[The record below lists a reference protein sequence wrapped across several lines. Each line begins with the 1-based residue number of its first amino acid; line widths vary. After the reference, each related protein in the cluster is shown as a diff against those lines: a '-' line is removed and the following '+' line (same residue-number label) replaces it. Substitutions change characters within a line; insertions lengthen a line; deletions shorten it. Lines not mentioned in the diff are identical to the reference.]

1 LNSKVPHCIKVYN
14 KSLERNIVQHCLIKK
29 LHKVHVSNWTQE
41 DKECRVCKIDRE
53 GKEYMKHAKK
63 VCRKIKC
70 CWIPFSP
77 APIWIRRAQV
87 YYSLIK
93 LHKGKIRN
101 KGNLKRAARRCNI
114 SNPLGLSIGE
124 ILL

>member
-1 LNSKVPHCIKVYN
+1 LRRLNSKVPHCIDTYN
-14 KSLERNIVQHCLIKK
+14 KSMESNIVQHHLVKK

-41 DKECRVCKIDRE
+41 EKEHRVCKIDRE

-63 VCRKIKC
+63 VCGKIKC
-70 CWIPFSP
+70 CRIPFSP
-77 APIWIRRAQV
+77 EGSIWIWRTQV

-101 KGNLKRAARRCNI
+101 KDNLKRASRR
-114 SNPLGLSIGE
+114 
-124 ILL
+124 